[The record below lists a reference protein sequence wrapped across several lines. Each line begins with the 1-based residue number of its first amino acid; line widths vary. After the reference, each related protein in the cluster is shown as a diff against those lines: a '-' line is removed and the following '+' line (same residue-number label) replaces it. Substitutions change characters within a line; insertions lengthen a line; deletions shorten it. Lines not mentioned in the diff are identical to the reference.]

1 MSETPREEPD
11 TSATKGLCIRG
22 RAQRESERA
31 PSHDEAVPWFLCPP
45 PRASDGDATWGL
57 GVECTEDVSPAL
69 QDKLARFHELKAPGT
84 HFNEALMRNRAF
96 HNPRI
101 HAKLVEWASLDEH
114 GSNYSAIAAA
124 QGTAPSWDAADAEL
138 LRHGTASALGTS
150 PVLTPAAEQRQ
161 YAEARA
167 RTQSRT
173 HIPFAH
179 ARVND

>member
-1 MSETPREEPD
+1 
-11 TSATKGLCIRG
+11 
-22 RAQRESERA
+22 
-31 PSHDEAVPWFLCPP
+31 
-45 PRASDGDATWGL
+45 
-57 GVECTEDVSPAL
+57 
-69 QDKLARFHELKAPGT
+69 
-84 HFNEALMRNRAF
+84 MRTRAF